1 MKLIAGL
8 GNPGKEY
15 AQTRHNSGFMAID
28 LLAEK
33 AGTEITTKKFN
44 ALTANARI
52 NGQAVLLMKPL
63 TYMNESGSA
72 VSRAVSYYNIAPED
86 ILIIHDD
93 MDLPVGSVRIRKK
106 GSAGGQKGMK
116 SIISALS
123 TDEIARIRIGVGHS
137 RRGDHE
143 IVPDW
148 VLSPIAKADRE
159 VFDTALKASADAAY
173 DWVSEPMD
181 IVMSRYNIKPPK
193 KEGENGNNRTEN
205 APVAAGRTEE

>member
-15 AQTRHNSGFMAID
+15 QNTRHNSGFMAID
-28 LLAEK
+28 LLADRL
-33 AGTEITTKKFN
+33 GVSISTNKFN
-44 ALTANARI
+44 ALIAQTRI
-52 NGQAVLLMKPL
+52 EGQPVLLMKPL

-72 VSRAVSYYNIAPED
+72 LSQAVSFYKIEPQD
-86 ILIIHDD
+86 ILVLHDD

-116 SIISALS
+116 SIISCLK

-137 RRGDHE
+137 QKGNHE

-148 VLSPIAKADRE
+148 VLSPVSKADRE
-159 VFDTALKASADAAY
+159 VFDTALKAAAEAAY
-173 DWVSEPMD
+173 AWVSEDMD
-181 IVMSRYNIKPPK
+181 KVMSRYNIKV
-193 KEGENGNNRTEN
+193 KEEKETKE
-205 APVAAGRTEE
+205 TKQEE

>member
-15 AQTRHNSGFMAID
+15 AETRHNSGFMAMD

-33 AGTEITTKKFN
+33 AGVSITTAKWN
-44 ALTANARI
+44 ALTAVTRI
-52 NGQAVLLMKPL
+52 EGQPVLLMKPL
-63 TYMNESGSA
+63 TYMNDSGSA
-72 VSRAVSYYNIAPED
+72 VAQAVSYYKILPED

-123 TDEIARIRIGVGHS
+123 TDALARIRIGVGHS

-143 IVPDW
+143 VVPDW
-148 VLSPIAKADRE
+148 VLSPVAKADRE
-159 VFDTALKASADAAY
+159 VFHTALKASADAAY
-173 DWVSEPMD
+173 DWVSEPLD
-181 IVMSRYNIKPPK
+181 IVMSKYNIKVRTSD
-193 KEGENGNNRTEN
+193 EGEK
-205 APVAAGRTEE
+205 